1 MLQIYPEELE
11 ISRKSYLRL
20 TATMTDSDEIPDVK
34 WSSSDD
40 SVVAVNEYGGLN
52 AAKDGEVTITAESE
66 DGQTAT
72 AVVRSRSY
80 PYQDDELMWNINYEV
95 LQNFR
100 RKERKPASKYIM
112 DYLDKCM
119 NIFIGVVKSEYEATG
134 QWLYIRKEADI
145 PEPQRT
151 DGNATSFVLYGY
163 WVFRNIEDLPG
174 FSPENVESAIEF
186 WQSRQNKQTGLFFDP
201 DKGDVENKIFTKKV
215 LDEST
220 AVIQGSYVQIL
231 SLLGAAP
238 KYHTKYIFSRG
249 KAAALSDMWPLIK
262 PEYHRDK
269 EMHFQSSQACATAS
283 RLNYMLEWGR
293 KDLLYLA
300 ECFVSNIISFIQ
312 PTTGTTKKN
321 LFKNYGGSENT
332 LKLLGRIMGYLG
344 VCNLPYMPQLADSM
358 IKYQDDITQGGVPG
372 NVRNMIEMS
381 YMPMIYAD
389 YRREELQDA
398 IERMTSVIKVMIEED
413 ADYSGYTLHTIKEG
427 ATYLNWEGFK
437 DSVLLIQGPKWGIPY
452 NRRFFV
458 GPYGNWVNV
467 EYKEPHEIAGHP
479 DYSYLKY
486 GMEAVSAEM
495 KKRIIYSK
503 CEERGW
509 ILYDTSTP
517 VKYDYVYFTDIPDF
531 TENDEFIRS
540 NDLGRMLYGNP
551 DYSAGRNLLLKFP
564 VQLKDVDSYVNPM
577 LKVRFKGIFDIYLN
591 GVLIKELSPEMN
603 KKEWDWCGFY
613 IRKDQRHALKEGENW
628 IAVKFKEQFDDS
640 YVSVGV
646 IDWR

>member
-398 IERMTSVIKVMIEED
+398 IETMTSVIKVMIEED
-413 ADYSGYTLHTIKEG
+413 ADYSGYTLHCLRHTF
-427 ATYLNWEGFK
+427 ATELLNAGMPLECLR
-437 DSVLLIQGPKWGIPY
+437 VLLGHT
-452 NRRFFV
+452 NLEVTRR
-458 GPYGNWVNV
+458 YARLTDRTREH
-467 EYKEPHEIAGHP
+467 EYFKAMERI
-479 DYSYLKY
+479 LK
-486 GMEAVSAEM
+486 G
-495 KKRIIYSK
+495 
-503 CEERGW
+503 
-509 ILYDTSTP
+509 
-517 VKYDYVYFTDIPDF
+517 
-531 TENDEFIRS
+531 
-540 NDLGRMLYGNP
+540 
-551 DYSAGRNLLLKFP
+551 
-564 VQLKDVDSYVNPM
+564 
-577 LKVRFKGIFDIYLN
+577 
-591 GVLIKELSPEMN
+591 EL
-603 KKEWDWCGFY
+603 DAD
-613 IRKDQRHALKEGENW
+613 DQCAC
-628 IAVKFKEQFDDS
+628 
-640 YVSVGV
+640 
-646 IDWR
+646 